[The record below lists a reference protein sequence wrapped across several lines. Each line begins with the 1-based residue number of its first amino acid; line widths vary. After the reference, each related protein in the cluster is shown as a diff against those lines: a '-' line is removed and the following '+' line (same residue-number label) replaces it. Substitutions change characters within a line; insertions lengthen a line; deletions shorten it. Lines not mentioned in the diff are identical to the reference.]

1 MMLQCFLLLKSNKN
15 YSKPFFRFINLNRII
30 WTMKQ
35 QNMLNLLNERSD
47 SKFLVRKWDINDQS
61 NANYSV
67 GNKIINNTEILKS
80 NLRDYKDAC
89 VALKGD
95 ITTYRRVS

>member
-30 WTMKQ
+30 WTMNR
-35 QNMLNLLNERSD
+35 QNILNLLNERSD
-47 SKFLVRKWDINDQS
+47 SKFLVRKWDIINDQS

-80 NLRDYKDAC
+80 NLETTRML
-89 VALKGD
+89 ALH
-95 ITTYRRVS
+95 